1 MDEVTE
7 LLGWL
12 LGSNLITLDDV
23 RQWKVSADLAIE
35 NGVRRQERLDALIAL
50 ISWYE
55 VRRRAAEDS
64 EAAAYLV
71 QVGQW
76 RIEQVAREQARPK

>member
-1 MDEVTE
+1 MDEATE

-35 NGVRRQERLDALIAL
+35 NGVRSQKRLDGLIAL

-55 VRRRAAEDS
+55 VRRVAAEDL
-64 EAAAYLV
+64 EAATYLA

-76 RIEQVAREQARPK
+76 RIEQVAREQARQG